1 MSAKHSITKSDYI
14 EYDVALNKG
23 KKLMS
28 DKKTQII
35 GFYIIVA
42 INTGLRVSDLLSLEH
57 DDLLNGYKEFRE
69 QKTNKPKKI
78 LFNDAIID
86 AYNLLSNQRSGFV
99 FLSQKGHVFVT
110 QSINRRLKSIFPQ
123 KNKNISSHSLR
134 KSYGRRVWTNNNES
148 ESSLI
153 KLSEIFNHSSI
164 KITRTYLGITQDEI
178 EDVYMN
184 L

>member
-86 AYNLLSNQRSGFV
+86 LVSILNPKSSSSALLLRSN
-99 FLSQKGHVFVT
+99 
-110 QSINRRLKSIFPQ
+110 RLLFTHI
-123 KNKNISSHSLR
+123 L
-134 KSYGRRVWTNNNES
+134 
-148 ESSLI
+148 L
-153 KLSEIFNHSSI
+153 FNP
-164 KITRTYLGITQDEI
+164 
-178 EDVYMN
+178 M
-184 L
+184 